1 MQLRAFGVIILLA
14 LVGCQS
20 RPVPVINAQLGNENQ
35 KLVDDLKSQ
44 VETLKQKV
52 AEKDKLLAGVAG
64 SAYGID
70 IGVKHID
77 EVGKG
82 KDLVVAEN
90 GLIKGAVGDPSPEQR
105 AAAAERS
112 VSILEGDLAKQ
123 KDLYGKAQTKIE
135 ETKKVIDVK
144 DQEIAKRDATLVAQ
158 EKKAAEERD
167 KSAKQLQATV
177 DDFTN
182 QIQKIKDEQKAK
194 ERRLWVNTLRYGGFG
209 VVLFGIVALA
219 VTSGRALLPGLI
231 LIGSGSLVI
240 LIGVGI
246 DVLTSQ
252 PWFPYAAGVVG
263 LMCVAGLGLLGY
275 HVYRTTVLG
284 KKSIAVLDDIKT
296 EAATLAEHGD
306 TEGAKLLEKVQPHI
320 DFRFGEDKTFW
331 KKALDTT
338 LVKEGHEEKVP
349 PKA

>member
-1 MQLRAFGVIILLA
+1 MKSCALLVIALLG
-14 LVGCQS
+14 LVGCQN
-20 RPVPVINAQLGNENQ
+20 RPAPVINAQLGAQNQ
-35 KLVDDLKSQ
+35 QLVDDLKTQ
-44 VETLKQKV
+44 VATLKQQV

-70 IGVKHID
+70 IGVKHIE

-90 GLIKGAVGDPSPEQR
+90 GLIKGAVGEPTPEQR

-123 KDLYGKAQTKIE
+123 KELYGKAQTQIS
-135 ETKKVIDVK
+135 ETQKTITAK
-144 DQEIAKRDATLVAQ
+144 DQEISKRDTALIAQ
-158 EKKAAEERD
+158 EKKAQDERAE
-167 KSAKQLQATV
+167 SAKKLQSTI
-177 DDFTN
+177 DDFTA

-209 VVLFGIVALA
+209 IVLFGIVALA
-219 VTSGRALLPGLI
+219 VTSGRALFPSLI

-263 LMCVAGLGLLGY
+263 LLCLAGLILLGY
-275 HVYRTTVLG
+275 HIYRTAVLG
-284 KKSIAVLDDIKT
+284 RKSIAVLDDIKT
-296 EAATLAEHGD
+296 EASTLAEHGNAD
-306 TEGAKLLEKVQPHI
+306 GAQLLAKVQPHI
-320 DFRFGEDKTFW
+320 DFRFGEDKSFW

-338 LVKEGHEEKVP
+338 LVKEGHEEKTSP
-349 PKA
+349 PV

>member
-1 MQLRAFGVIILLA
+1 MQLRAFLVLSVLF
-14 LVGCQS
+14 LVGCQT

-52 AEKDKLLAGVAG
+52 AEKDKLLANVAG

-70 IGVKHID
+70 IGVKHIE

-90 GLIKGAVGDPSPEQR
+90 GLIKGAVGDPTPEQR

-135 ETKKVIDVK
+135 ETKKQIDVK
-144 DQEIAKRDATLVAQ
+144 DQEISKRDAALVAQ
-158 EKKAAEERD
+158 EKKASEERD
-167 KSAKQLQATV
+167 KSAKDLQATV
-177 DDFTN
+177 TNFTN
-182 QIQKIKDEQKAK
+182 EIQKIKDEQKAK

-209 VVLFGIVALA
+209 IVLFGIVALA

-231 LIGSGSLVI
+231 LIGSGSMVI

-263 LMCVAGLGLLGY
+263 LLCLVGLGLLGY
-275 HVYRTTVLG
+275 HVYRTAVLG
-284 KKSIAVLDDIKT
+284 RKSIAVLDDIKT
-296 EAATLAEHGD
+296 EASTLAEHGD
-306 TEGAKLLEKVQPHI
+306 AEGTKILAKVQPHI
-320 DFRFGEDKTFW
+320 DFRFGQDGSTW
-331 KKALDTT
+331 KKALGTT
-338 LVKEGHEEKVP
+338 LVKEGMEEKPAVKP
-349 PKA
+349 

>member
-1 MQLRAFGVIILLA
+1 MQLRAFLVLSVMF
-14 LVGCQS
+14 LVGCQLN
-20 RPVPVINAQLGNENQ
+20 PVAPVVNAQQGNESK
-35 KLVDDLKSQ
+35 KLVDDLKAQ
-44 VETLKQKV
+44 VETLKLKIV
-52 AEKDKLLAGVAG
+52 EKDKLLAGVAG

-70 IGVKHID
+70 IGVKHI
-77 EVGKG
+77 EEAGKG
-82 KDLVVAEN
+82 RDLVVAEN
-90 GLIKGAVGDPSPEQR
+90 GLIKGAVGDPTPEQR

-123 KDLYGKAQTKIE
+123 KDLYGKAQSTII
-135 ETKKVIDVK
+135 ETKKTIDVK
-144 DQEIAKRDATLVAQ
+144 DKEILKRDTALVEQ
-158 EKKAAEERD
+158 EKKATDERLA
-167 KSAKQLQATV
+167 SAKKLQTTI
-177 DDFTN
+177 DDYSS

-209 VVLFGIVALA
+209 IILFGVVALA
-219 VTSGRALLPGLI
+219 VTSGRALLPSLI

-263 LMCVAGLGLLGY
+263 LLCVAGLGLLGY

-306 TEGAKLLEKVQPHI
+306 VEGAKLLEKVQPHI

-331 KKALDTT
+331 KNALDTT
-338 LVKEGHEEKVP
+338 LIKEGHEEKVSKP
-349 PKA
+349 